1 MSVFKFGKYL
11 KKNLALEIKYEKN
24 IWIIKIVKI
33 NFIDLILSIEFH
45 KKIILIIINVINPNF
60 DWYKN
65 NREPKIINKK

>member
-1 MSVFKFGKYL
+1 M
-11 KKNLALEIKYEKN
+11 KN

-45 KKIILIIINVINPNF
+45 KIILIIINVINPNF

-65 NREPKIINKK
+65 NRELQNN